1 MDSLQVE
8 GINKELAKFE
18 TVGGIL
24 GLALVDENGL
34 TILSR
39 LPRSIEERKFG
50 AIAATILGSMEAA
63 TLPFKETLCNL
74 TIEFENSQLIIMGSK
89 INILLVVL
97 MEIDVDLGFVLLE
110 MEDILNN
117 INIIL
122 RG

>member
-1 MDSLQVE
+1 MDSLQIE

-24 GLALVDENGL
+24 GLAVVDENGL

-63 TLPFKETLCNL
+63 ILPFKETLCNL

-97 MEIDVDLGFVLLE
+97 MEIEADLGFVLLE
-110 MEDILNN
+110 MEDVLNN

>member
-1 MDSLQVE
+1 MDSLQIE

-24 GLALVDENGL
+24 GWAVVDENGL

-50 AIAATILGSMEAA
+50 AIAATILGSMETA
-63 TLPFKETLCNL
+63 TLSFKETLSNL
-74 TIEFENSQLIIMGSK
+74 TIEFENSQLVIMDSK
-89 INILLVVL
+89 TNILLVVL
-97 MEIDVDLGFVLLE
+97 MEIGVDLGFVLLE

-117 INIIL
+117 INIMM

>member
-89 INILLVVL
+89 MMLIL
-97 MEIDVDLGFVLLE
+97 DLCY
-110 MEDILNN
+110 
-117 INIIL
+117 
-122 RG
+122 